1 MSLTN
6 DQDIGFLRRTLE
18 LSIESK
24 NDGNHPF
31 GAILVG
37 PDGETLVESGNTFQ
51 TDKGL
56 GHAEANV
63 ARIAAKQFEWAFL
76 SKCTLYSSIEPC
88 CMCTGSAYWAGI
100 GTIVFGVSEKR
111 LGDLTGDHPENLTMD
126 LPCESVVAA
135 GRRDI
140 SVRGP
145 YRELETEILDVHR
158 GFWS

>member
-1 MSLTN
+1 MSLTHE
-6 DQDIGFLRRTLE
+6 QDIDFLRRTLE

-24 NDGNHPF
+24 TNGNHPF
-31 GAILVG
+31 GAVLVG

-63 ARIAAKQFEWAFL
+63 ARIAAKAFEWDFL

-100 GTIVFGVSEKR
+100 GSIVFGVSEKE
-111 LGDLTGDHPENLTMD
+111 LGNLTGDHPENLTMD
-126 LPCESVVAA
+126 LPCEVVVAA
-135 GRRDI
+135 GSRDI
-140 SVRGP
+140 TVKGP
-145 YRELETEILDVHR
+145 CQELESEILNVHI
-158 GFWS
+158 GFWN